1 MKSKV
6 SIPKNWDEV
15 YIDQFIE
22 LDSIDLEQFESVSAV
37 QLERLSILT
46 DTSADD
52 DLWDDM
58 DIRDMNKLVTDLKFL
73 STKPSNTVY
82 NKIIDDDFML
92 IDFNK
97 LKFGEFIDLEF
108 YIKEGENKSI
118 DKIATI
124 LFRKYKSGDWG
135 EIILEPYGAID
146 FNARSEFFRN
156 NGKLT
161 EIYGAIN
168 SYKEWRE
175 SFIKTYKSLFEGDI
189 EDDYNPEE
197 MSEEELEELKKIE
210 AEEEKLAEFGWQ
222 RMLISISGGDFLKL
236 EDYLEIGVVFLFNML
251 SVKTALKM

>member
-1 MKSKV
+1 MNNKV
-6 SIPKNWDEV
+6 NIPKNWEEV

-22 LDSIDLEQFESVSAV
+22 LDSINYDEFESVSAI

-46 DTSADD
+46 DTSSDD

-73 STKPSNTVY
+73 STKPSNIVHK
-82 NKIIDDDFML
+82 KIIDDEFIL
-92 IDFNK
+92 IDFNN

-108 YIKEGENKSI
+108 YLKEGENKSI

-124 LFRKYKSGDWG
+124 LFRKYKFGEWG
-135 EIILEPYGAID
+135 EVILEPYGVID
-146 FNARSEFFRN
+146 FTLRSEFFKN

-161 EIYGAIN
+161 EIYGAVN

-175 SFIKTYKSLFEGDI
+175 NFIKTFKNLFEGEV

-210 AEEEKLAEFGWQ
+210 EDEKKLAEFGWQ
-222 RMLISISGGDFLKL
+222 RMLLSISGGDFIKL
-236 EDYLEIGVVFLFNML
+236 ESCLEVGVVFLFNML
-251 SVKTALKM
+251 SVKMALKI